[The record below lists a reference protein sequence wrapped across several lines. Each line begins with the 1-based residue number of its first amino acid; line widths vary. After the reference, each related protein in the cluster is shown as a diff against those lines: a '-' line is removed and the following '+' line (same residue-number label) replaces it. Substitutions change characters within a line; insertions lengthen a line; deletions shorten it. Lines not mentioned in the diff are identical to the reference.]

1 MKKLLILGAG
11 TGGALLSNLMSHKL
25 DMKEWEITVVDRSTE
40 HHYQPG
46 YLFLPFKL
54 YGYEGKA
61 DIVKPIREPLP
72 SSVKFVQATVTLID
86 HKNKKVE
93 TTAGPL
99 AYDWLVL
106 AMGCSLAP
114 GDVEGLTEAM
124 EKNAGTFYDLEGAL
138 AMQEKLENFK
148 EGKLVLHIA
157 DMPIKCPV
165 APIEFVFLADYFYQL
180 KGVRKNIEI
189 SYVTP
194 LTGAFTK
201 PVATEVLSNMMVEKN
216 IKLVPNFNIA
226 SIDAEERKL
235 LSYKRE
241 TVDYDY
247 LVSIP
252 PNMGPAVIENC
263 GLGDGLGFAVTD
275 NNTLKSKKADF
286 IYVVGDNSNV
296 STSKAGSVAHFEAE
310 IIAENLMREIN
321 GQEPHPDFD
330 GHTNC
335 FIESGFHK
343 AFMLD
348 FNYAIEPVH
357 GSYPWPVIG
366 PMKLLENSHL
376 NHYGKMAFKWVYWNL
391 LLTGH
396 LPGDPLVPIQMS
408 LKGKKLSE
416 IKFHGNR

>member
-11 TGGALLSNLMSHKL
+11 TGGALLSNLMLHKL
-25 DMKEWEITVVDRSTE
+25 DMKEWEITIVDKSTE

-54 YGYEGKA
+54 YGYEVKS
-61 DIVKPIREPLP
+61 DIVKPIREPIP
-72 SSVKFVQATVTLID
+72 SSVKFVQAAVNLID

-93 TTAGPL
+93 TTAGTL

-106 AMGCSLAP
+106 AMGCTVAP
-114 GDVEGLTEAM
+114 GEVDGIAEAM
-124 EKNAGTFYDLEGAL
+124 KMNAGTFYNLEGAL
-138 AMQEKLENFK
+138 AMQPWLEGFK

-180 KGVRKNIEI
+180 KGIRQNIDI
-189 SYVTP
+189 SFVTP

-201 PVATEVLSNMMVEKN
+201 PVATKVLSNMMDEKQ
-216 IKLVPNFNIA
+216 IKLVPNFNIE
-226 SIDAEERKL
+226 SIDPEKRR
-235 LSYKRE
+235 LSSFNGE

-252 PNMGPAVIENC
+252 PNMGPEVIEKS
-263 GLGDGLGFAVTD
+263 GLGDGLGFGVTE
-275 NNTLKSKKADF
+275 NHTLKSKKADF
-286 IYVVGDNSNV
+286 IYVIGDNSNV
-296 STSKAGSVAHFEAE
+296 PTSKAGIVTHFEAE
-310 IIAENLMREIN
+310 IVSENIVREIN
-321 GQEPHPDFD
+321 GLEPHPDFD
-330 GHTNC
+330 GHSNC

-343 AFMLD
+343 AFLLD
-348 FNYAIEPVH
+348 FNYEVEPVH
-357 GSYPWPVIG
+357 GTYPWPGVG
-366 PMKLLENSHL
+366 PLHLLENSHL

-408 LKGKKLSE
+408 LKGKKLSD
-416 IKFHGNR
+416 IPPHGHH